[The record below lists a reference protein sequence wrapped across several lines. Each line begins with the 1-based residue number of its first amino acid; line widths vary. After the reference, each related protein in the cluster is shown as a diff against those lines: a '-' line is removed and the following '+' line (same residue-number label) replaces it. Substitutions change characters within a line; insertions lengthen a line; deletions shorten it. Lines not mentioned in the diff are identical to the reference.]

1 MPEAP
6 TTNFSGKTDIL
17 AELWM
22 DYRTD
27 EEFSEFIEHND
38 LGLPLAYAI
47 AEGIVEVSDKAK
59 VFVEQSFDA
68 LLEHLEIEDDGF
80 VNLEELLDFSEAS
93 KNILEQ

>member
-6 TTNFSGKTDIL
+6 TTTFSGKTDIL

-47 AEGIVEVSDKAK
+47 AEGIVEVSDRAK

-68 LLEHLEIEDDGF
+68 LLKNLEIEDDGF
-80 VNLEELLDFSEAS
+80 GSLEELLDFSEAS